1 MPHTVP
7 WIIAAVLAAA
17 LLAVDFR
24 EAKRVLRASLH
35 TVEAA
40 GNQLSACRRRAAQ
53 HPGDADSAAVL
64 ARCESIYSQ
73 AVANYNRTLRK
84 PWIYL
89 PGTLLGYQR
98 EEIK

>member
-1 MPHTVP
+1 MPHTIA
-7 WIIAAVLAAA
+7 WIVAACCAAA
-17 LLAVDFR
+17 FLVLSFWEVR
-24 EAKRVLRASLH
+24 RVLRSRKSI
-35 TVEAA
+35 VESAA
-40 GNQLSACRRRAAQ
+40 AQLSACRRRAAQ

-98 EEIK
+98 EEMK